1 MNRMIIA
8 NLVHRPF
15 RTMISVV
22 AVAVEVT
29 LILLIVGLSI
39 GMLDDSRNRQAGIG
53 ADIMVQPPNSS
64 LLMGVSGA
72 PVSVKVADKIM
83 KLPHVVAVAP
93 VVTQL
98 STAGVVEVIDGID
111 MDSFNAVSGGFR
123 YISGGPFEGP
133 DDIIVD
139 DLFAASKHLKVGD
152 TVETL
157 NHEFRISGIVEHG
170 KGARKFLP
178 LKTLQ
183 ELIGAQGKAT
193 IFYVKLDNPNNADEV
208 VSAIK
213 NIPGMQQYGVH
224 SLKEYL
230 SLMTSSSIPMFSTF
244 IDVVITIAM
253 IIGFIVIFQAMYA
266 AVMETDARDWHPEV
280 AGCKQAL
287 HRECGAA
294 GDGAHRHLRHHSRDC
309 RQLRRQ
315 GRPADKIPDAAN
327 SDHEWMAGPG
337 GGHRDRRL
345 FAGRV
350 LSRHQ
355 GRAEG
360 SYRRPGVRIEL
371 LCRSIL
377 GSRGSVSISAK
388 SLNSVQRFIKNVI
401 SDLASG

>member
-1 MNRMIIA
+1 MNRMILA

-123 YISGGPFEGP
+123 YLSGGPFEGP

-178 LKTLQ
+178 IKTLQ

-266 AVMETDARDWHPEV
+266 AVMERTREIGILKSLGASKLYIVNVVLRETVLIAICGIILGIV
-280 AGCKQAL
+280 ASYAAKAGLRTKFQTLPMLITGGWLVRATVIAIIGSL
-287 HRECGAA
+287 LGAFYP
-294 GDGAHRHLRHHSRDC
+294 GD
-309 RQLRRQ
+309 
-315 GRPADKIPDAAN
+315 
-327 SDHEWMAGPG
+327 
-337 GGHRDRRL
+337 
-345 FAGRV
+345 
-350 LSRHQ
+350 Q
-355 GRAEG
+355 GRAERPH
-360 SYRRPGVRIEL
+360 RRPGVRMNAR
-371 LCRSIL
+371 RSPSL
-377 GSRGSVSISAK
+377 NDPQQKQRVMRLRAASRVRRYSRG
-388 SLNSVQRFIKNVI
+388 NTRHE
-401 SDLASG
+401 